1 MHERRNDMFDS
12 MASGG
17 DLGRF
22 QTASGARP
30 GSPAGL
36 LPRCA
41 ATAIDLVV
49 AVAVILVPLVGLDRI
64 LTAAGVADGDAGVIW
79 RTTAALWVAAFFL
92 LYSPLSVSRW
102 GATPG
107 KRALRLE
114 VVHFETG
121 ARLGYGAAVA
131 RHLTNL
137 VVTGIPVLCVA
148 NVSAINLSKD
158 RRGMHDKSSGS
169 AVIHRR

>member
-1 MHERRNDMFDS
+1 MFDS
-12 MASGG
+12 ISSGG

-22 QTASGARP
+22 QAASGTRP

-36 LPRCA
+36 MPRCA
-41 ATAIDLVV
+41 ATAIDLVI
-49 AVAVILVPLVGLDRI
+49 AVAVILVPLVGLDRM
-64 LTAAGVADGDAGVIW
+64 LTGAGVADGDARAIW
-79 RTTAALWVAAFFL
+79 RTTAALWVAAFLL

-114 VVHFETG
+114 VVRFTTG
-121 ARLGYGAAVA
+121 ERIGYGPAVA

-137 VVTGIPVLCVA
+137 VVTGIPALCVA
-148 NVSAINLSKD
+148 NVSSINLGTD
-158 RRGMHDKSSGS
+158 RRGIHDRASGS

>member
-1 MHERRNDMFDS
+1 MLDS
-12 MASGG
+12 TASGR

-22 QTASGARP
+22 RASSGPRP

-36 LPRCA
+36 MPRSA
-41 ATAIDLVV
+41 ATAIDLVI

-64 LTAAGVADGDAGVIW
+64 LTAAGVADGAAALIW

-121 ARLGYGAAVA
+121 GRVGYGSAVA

-137 VVTGIPVLCVA
+137 VVTNIPILCVA
-148 NVSAINLSKD
+148 NVSWINLSKD
-158 RRGMHDKSSGS
+158 RRGVHDKASGS

>member
-1 MHERRNDMFDS
+1 MFDS
-12 MASGG
+12 MTSGG

-22 QTASGARP
+22 QAASGARP

-36 LPRCA
+36 MPRMV
-41 ATAIDLVV
+41 ATAIDMVI
-49 AVAVILVPLVGLDRI
+49 AVAVILVPLVGLDRL
-64 LTAAGVADGDAGVIW
+64 LTAAGVADPGVIW

-114 VVHFETG
+114 VVDFETG
-121 ARLGYGAAVA
+121 ERIGYAKAVT
-131 RHLTNL
+131 RHITNL
-137 VVTGIPVLCVA
+137 VVTGITVLMVA
-148 NVSAINLSKD
+148 NVSSIALNKD
-158 RRGMHDKSSGS
+158 RRGMQDRASGS

>member
-1 MHERRNDMFDS
+1 MFDS
-12 MASGG
+12 TASGG
-17 DLGRF
+17 NLGRF
-22 QTASGARP
+22 QAASGARP

-36 LPRCA
+36 MPRCA
-41 ATAIDLVV
+41 ATVIDLVI

-64 LTAAGVADGDAGVIW
+64 LTAAGVAEAGVIW
-79 RTTAALWVAAFFL
+79 LTAAALWVAAFFL

-121 ARLGYGAAVA
+121 ERLGYGSAVA
-131 RHLTNL
+131 RHFMNL

-148 NVSAINLSKD
+148 NVSSINLSKD
-158 RRGMHDKSSGS
+158 RRGMHDKASHS
-169 AVIHRR
+169 AVIHCR

>member
-1 MHERRNDMFDS
+1 MREIDLFNS
-12 MASGG
+12 MPSGG

-22 QTASGARP
+22 QAASGARA

-36 LPRCA
+36 MPRCA
-41 ATAIDLVV
+41 ATAIDLVIG
-49 AVAVILVPLVGLDRI
+49 VAVILVPLVGLDRI
-64 LTAAGVADGDAGVIW
+64 LTAAGVADGEAGVIW
-79 RTTAALWVAAFFL
+79 LATAALWVAAFFL

-114 VVHFETG
+114 VVRFETG
-121 ARLGYGAAVA
+121 ERIGYGSAFA

-137 VVTGIPVLCVA
+137 AVTGIPVLCVA
-148 NVSAINLSKD
+148 NLSAINLSKD
-158 RRGMHDKSSGS
+158 RRGMHDKAAGS

>member
-1 MHERRNDMFDS
+1 MFDS
-12 MASGG
+12 LASGG

-22 QTASGARP
+22 QAASGTRP

-36 LPRCA
+36 MSRCA
-41 ATAIDLVV
+41 ATAIDLVIAVVVIV
-49 AVAVILVPLVGLDRI
+49 APLVGLDRT
-64 LTAAGVADGDAGVIW
+64 LTGAGVADGDARVIW
-79 RTTAALWVAAFFL
+79 RATATVWAAAFFL

-107 KRALRLE
+107 KRSLRLE

-121 ARLGYGAAVA
+121 ERIGYGSAVA

-137 VVTGIPVLCVA
+137 VMSGIPALSVA
-148 NVSAINLSKD
+148 HVSLITLSRDGRGLHD
-158 RRGMHDKSSGS
+158 RAAGS